1 VKYIVRRAI
10 RAVVL
15 LFGVSVLCFLFT
27 EMAPGSFFDEM
38 RLNPQISPDTIATLR
53 ARYGLDR
60 PLLVR
65 YGRWLTAV
73 VRGDFGFSI
82 AYNAPVA
89 PLLLVRA
96 RNTLLLTT
104 TAMMLTWVI
113 GVPLGVWSAACH
125 GRWFDRIVETG
136 NSLLISIPEIVIALG
151 LLALAVRSRSVP
163 VGGMMSIN
171 HDELSAWG
179 QLRDI
184 LQHLLLPVAILV
196 LADVAIVV
204 RHVRAGVVEVLGA
217 PYVRAGQG
225 LGIGRAR
232 LLFRHVL
239 PAAASPAISLFGLSI
254 ASLLSGSLL
263 VEVTTG
269 WPGLGPLLLEAT
281 LARDLYLVIG
291 GIIFSAL
298 FLIVGNFIADLF
310 LLTFDPRIRTGGLNA
325 E

>member
-10 RAVVL
+10 RGVVL

-38 RLNPQISPDTIATLR
+38 RLNPQISPDTISTLR

-73 VRGDFGFSI
+73 GQGDFGFSI

-89 PLLLVRA
+89 PLLWVRA

-104 TAMMLTWVI
+104 TAMMLTWLI

-125 GRWFDRIVETG
+125 GHWFDRIVETG

-151 LLALAVRSRSVP
+151 LLALAVRSRTVP
-163 VGGMMSIN
+163 VGGMMSID
-171 HDELSAWG
+171 HEELSAWG
-179 QLRDI
+179 KLQDI
-184 LQHLLLPVAILV
+184 LRHLLLPVAILV
-196 LADVAIVV
+196 LAGVAIVV
-204 RHVRAGVVEVLGA
+204 RHVRAGVVEVLEA

-225 LGIGRAR
+225 LGIGQAR

-263 VEVTTG
+263 VEVATG

-298 FLIVGNFIADLF
+298 FLIVGNFIADL
-310 LLTFDPRIRTGGLNA
+310 LLLAFDPRIRTGGLNA